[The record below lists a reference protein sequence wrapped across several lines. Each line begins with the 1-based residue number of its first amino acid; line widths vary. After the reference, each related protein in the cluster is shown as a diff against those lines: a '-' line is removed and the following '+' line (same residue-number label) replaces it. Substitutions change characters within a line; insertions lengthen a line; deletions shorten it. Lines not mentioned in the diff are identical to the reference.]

1 MMHDKEESL
10 ARSRATRFSRRR
22 MLALTAAAPLMLVR
36 PVFAATQTRP
46 IDDEYVR
53 LEQAHQR
60 RLGIYAVD
68 TGSGKELAYRADE
81 RFAVCSTFKA
91 VLAAAV
97 LAQDAVPRGGNGREG
112 PAARLLD
119 RRIVYG
125 RDALVTYSPVTS
137 QHADASGMTVAELC
151 AAAIQYSDNTAG
163 NLLLRLLGGP
173 AALTA
178 FARGHGNKSFRLD
191 RYETALNT
199 AIPGD
204 ERDTST
210 PADMG
215 RLLRALMLGD
225 ALPVN
230 ARQQLKV
237 WMLGN
242 KTGDRRIRAA
252 TPAGWQ
258 VADKTGTGDYASAND
273 IGVIWPPGRPPIVMA
288 IYTTSPSPRAKA
300 DDDLIAQGARIAYE
314 RLK

>member
-1 MMHDKEESL
+1 MNCYEDENRL
-10 ARSRATRFSRRR
+10 CFSRRR
-22 MLALTAAAPLMLVR
+22 ALSWMAATPLMLAR
-36 PVFAATQTRP
+36 PALAAPGTR
-46 IDDEYVR
+46 DADTDYAK

-68 TGSGKELAYRADE
+68 TGNGKQVAYRAGE
-81 RFAVCSTFKA
+81 RFPVCSTFKA

-97 LAQDAVPRGGNGREG
+97 LAKNTVPSGTNKSASAADLLERRVMYARG
-112 PAARLLD
+112 D
-119 RRIVYG
+119 
-125 RDALVTYSPVTS
+125 LVANSPVTS
-137 QHADASGMTVAELC
+137 EHTDTGMSVAQLC
-151 AAAIQYSDNTAG
+151 AAAIQYSDNTAA

-173 AALTA
+173 PEVTA
-178 FARGHGNKSFRLD
+178 FARRHGNQPFRLD

-225 ALPVN
+225 ALAAP
-230 ARQQLKV
+230 ARQQLKT

-242 KTGDRRIRAA
+242 KTGDLRIRAA

-258 VADKTGTGDYASAND
+258 VADKTGTGEYASASD
-273 IGVIWPPGRPPIVMA
+273 IGVIWPLDRPPIVMA
-288 IYTTSPSPRAKA
+288 IYTTSRTPRAIA
-300 DDDLIAQGARIAYE
+300 DNDLIAQAARVAYD